1 MKKLFAGLALAAAL
15 APLSAFA
22 SYLPYNSSYQGSYLQ
37 PQQQYMGYQP
47 SSYYYPQYSN
57 QYSNSWYQNSY
68 QNYYYPQQQYSY
80 PSYNRQY
87 SYQPNIYVNTSS
99 SYGGWGGYGYS
110 GW

>member
-1 MKKLFAGLALAAAL
+1 MKKLFAGLALVAAL
-15 APLSAFA
+15 APLSALA

-47 SSYYYPQYSN
+47 SSYYYPSYP
-57 QYSNSWYQNSY
+57 YQNYNYSY

-87 SYQPNIYVNTSS
+87 TYQPDIYVNTGS